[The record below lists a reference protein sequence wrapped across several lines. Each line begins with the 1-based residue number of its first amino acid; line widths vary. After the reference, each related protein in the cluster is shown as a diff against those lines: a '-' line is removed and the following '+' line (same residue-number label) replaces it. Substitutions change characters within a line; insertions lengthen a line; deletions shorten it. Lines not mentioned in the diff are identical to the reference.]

1 MLEIHFDRRS
11 RWLIRVEQIGSRFV
25 VSLLREFNFKMKQI
39 LQHVFI
45 CLRVKFSR
53 ETNKQQLFSFHD
65 RRVIE
70 AHGHRFISLVFM

>member
-53 ETNKQQLFSFHD
+53 ETNNNYFPSMTAESSRHMVIVLF
-65 RRVIE
+65 R
-70 AHGHRFISLVFM
+70 